1 MALYSTRIVGVADEW
16 NPYER
21 LAEFSHSCSG
31 ATDSSPA
38 TMGATGETG
47 ATGATGAVDTVGA
60 VGAVGAVASFVG
72 LVRGVG
78 GIQALILEH
87 YPKMTESA
95 LHGLVTQAQE
105 QWQLTGC
112 LLEHRVGQLP
122 VGAPIVL
129 VACASPHRAEAL
141 AACQFLMDRL
151 KTNAPFWKREV
162 FADGTEQWVVPRP
175 EDQQNAKG

>member
-21 LAEFSHSCSG
+21 LQNFRTPVAE

-38 TMGATGETG
+38 TMGATGATGETG
-47 ATGATGAVDTVGA
+47 ATGATGAVDTVGT
-60 VGAVGAVASFVG
+60 VGAVASFVG